1 MKSKSSEINILRGIA
16 FGLVLLGHSFPD
28 AGFGYINS
36 YTEFSRE
43 YIYSFHMPLFFI
55 ISGFCMEPLLSSQ
68 QIDIKSEV
76 IKRSKRLLVPYL
88 FYSYIVIIP
97 KLMFNSYMY
106 KKIEL
111 STVWEILL
119 GNSSSTTL
127 WYLWNLFMINMLF
140 LLISRLISK
149 KQMWLLISLILYISY
164 LLFPSFYFDRLLK
177 YPIFY
182 VLGIY
187 VAEYFPAIKKQIRD
201 KGAVMF
207 LFMLID
213 AIIVIEIGND
223 ERIGLLTALLGSISM
238 LYLAIRIDEGNS
250 KVKSFLELSSK
261 YSYGIYLMSSYIQVA
276 IRVFLYQKLGLPYL
290 LCMGLM
296 LVLGFL
302 IPYLVIKY
310 IVEKNKYL
318 SRILIG
324 QW

>member
-1 MKSKSSEINILRGIA
+1 
-16 FGLVLLGHSFPD
+16 
-28 AGFGYINS
+28 
-36 YTEFSRE
+36 
-43 YIYSFHMPLFFI
+43 
-55 ISGFCMEPLLSSQ
+55 
-68 QIDIKSEV
+68 
-76 IKRSKRLLVPYL
+76 
-88 FYSYIVIIP
+88 
-97 KLMFNSYMY
+97 
-106 KKIEL
+106 
-111 STVWEILL
+111 
-119 GNSSSTTL
+119 
-127 WYLWNLFMINMLF
+127 
-140 LLISRLISK
+140 
-149 KQMWLLISLILYISY
+149 MWLLISLILYISY